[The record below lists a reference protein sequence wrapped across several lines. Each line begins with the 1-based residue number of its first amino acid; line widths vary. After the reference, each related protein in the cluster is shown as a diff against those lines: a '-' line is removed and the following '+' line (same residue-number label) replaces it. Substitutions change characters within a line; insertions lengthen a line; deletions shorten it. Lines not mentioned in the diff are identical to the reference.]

1 MSRCDIWPTLIL
13 TLSDGWQLF
22 TSYLELTSWESGWLD
37 AYSDLISC
45 SLWMA
50 CAIIDFC
57 AEIYFLE
64 AKEED
69 DKKEEPNDEE
79 EICNRPEEGRR

>member
-1 MSRCDIWPTLIL
+1 
-13 TLSDGWQLF
+13 
-22 TSYLELTSWESGWLD
+22 
-37 AYSDLISC
+37 
-45 SLWMA
+45 MA